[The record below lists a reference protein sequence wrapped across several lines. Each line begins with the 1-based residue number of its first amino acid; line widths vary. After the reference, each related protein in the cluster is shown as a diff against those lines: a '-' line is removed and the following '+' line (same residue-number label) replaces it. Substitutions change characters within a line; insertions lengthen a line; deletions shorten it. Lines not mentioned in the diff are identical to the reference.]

1 MRVLSRLIL
10 KLMGWNIYTTV
21 SLDCRKAVIVMAP
34 HTSNLDF
41 FIGRLAFFK
50 YSIRPKI
57 LIKKE
62 AFTPLAGPV
71 LRWLGGVPVD
81 RGYSQRTVKKVTE
94 KFDRYEEFHL
104 LITPEG
110 TRQRV
115 NKWKRGFYF
124 IALQAQVPIFL
135 GFLDY
140 RKKEGGVGKMI
151 IPSGDFEADF
161 KIIEDFYRDKHAR
174 YPEKFNLS
182 GSS

>member
-1 MRVLSRLIL
+1 MRALSRLIL
-10 KLMGWNIYTTV
+10 KLMGWNIYTRV
-21 SLDCRKAVIVMAP
+21 SIDYPKSVFIMAP
-34 HTSNLDF
+34 HTSNMDF
-41 FIGRLAFFK
+41 FVGRLAFFM
-50 YSIRPKI
+50 YGIHPKI

-62 AFTPLAGPV
+62 AFTPLVGPL

-81 RGYSQRTVKKVTE
+81 RGYSQKTVKKVTE
-94 KFDRYEEFHL
+94 EFEKHREFHL

-115 NKWKRGFYF
+115 GRWKRGFYF
-124 IALQAQVPIFL
+124 IALQAKVPIYL

-140 RKKEGGVGKMI
+140 HRKEGGVGKMI

-174 YPEKFNLS
+174 HPEKFNLS
-182 GSS
+182 GTS